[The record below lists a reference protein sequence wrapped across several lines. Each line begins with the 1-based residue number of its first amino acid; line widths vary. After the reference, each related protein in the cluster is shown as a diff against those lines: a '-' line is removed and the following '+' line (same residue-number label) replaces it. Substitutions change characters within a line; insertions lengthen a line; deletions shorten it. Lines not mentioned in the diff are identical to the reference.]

1 MDHTESRI
9 LELEIEVEFLR
20 SLLVV
25 LSVYTLPDDVL
36 GAAIEDIDIPVSGL
50 EAMSIVNR
58 VSDRLANK
66 LAKGRA
72 RKRRL

>member
-1 MDHTESRI
+1 MDPTESRI
-9 LELEIEVEFLR
+9 LELEVEVEFLR

-25 LSVYTLPDDVL
+25 LSVYVLPDDAL
-36 GAAIEDIDIPVSGL
+36 DTAIEDIDIPVSGL

-72 RKRRL
+72 RKRML